1 MNITGTCK
9 TCGRELL
16 ARQVVEGGGSCPW
29 CGTPFCPDY
38 AVTLVQRLADAEDAG
53 ERLEKAIEELADLRP
68 GLSVDVES
76 VIGKIKRDLARI
88 DAPLIRQP

>member
-16 ARQVVEGGGSCPW
+16 ARQVIESGGTCPW

-38 AVTLVQRLADAEDAG
+38 AMSLVERLADAVDAG
-53 ERLEKAIEELADLRP
+53 ERLEKAIEDLADLRP
-68 GLSVDVES
+68 GLTVDAES

-88 DAPLIRQP
+88 DTPLIRQA